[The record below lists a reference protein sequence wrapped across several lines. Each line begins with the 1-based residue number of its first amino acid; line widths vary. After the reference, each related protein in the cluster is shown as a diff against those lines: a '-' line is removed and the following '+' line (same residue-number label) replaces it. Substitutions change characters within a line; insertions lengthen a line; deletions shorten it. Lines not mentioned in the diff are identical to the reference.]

1 MKRDILLI
9 ESDDRHRVALVRALL
24 RQAYRVTLCS
34 SLEEADE
41 ILRYI
46 DCVEAAPDMVLFGSG
61 LASRAAA
68 RFERALVERFQD
80 IRAIH
85 LPRRYEA
92 ESFAAKLAVAP
103 LGKPAAVSDSE
114 AAART
119 LSVLLIEADREH
131 RVAIEDNLR
140 LRGDDVVGCSSVGE
154 AAAVFDHLVAQGA
167 PVDAV
172 VSATKA
178 LDAEG
183 LRFCATATSRRPDLR
198 WIFLKQTASIG
209 IPVTG

>member
-61 LASRAAA
+61 LAARAAA
-68 RFERALVERFQD
+68 RFERALVDRFHD
-80 IRAIH
+80 IKAIR
-85 LPRRYEA
+85 LPRRYEP
-92 ESFAAKLAVAP
+92 ESFVAT
-103 LGKPAAVSDSE
+103 LGKPSAAGDSE

-154 AAAVFDHLVAQGA
+154 AVAVFDHLIAQGA

-183 LRFCATATSRRPDLR
+183 LRFCAAATSRRPDLR
-198 WIFLKQTASIG
+198 WIFLKQIAPVGMS
-209 IPVTG
+209 VTG

>member
-9 ESDDRHRVALVRALL
+9 EGDDRHRVALVRALL

-41 ILRYI
+41 VLRYI
-46 DCVEAAPDMVLFGSG
+46 DCAEAAPGMVLFGSG
-61 LASRAAA
+61 LGARAAA
-68 RFERALVERFQD
+68 RFERALAERFDD
-80 IRAIH
+80 IKSIH
-85 LPRRYEA
+85 LPRRYDA
-92 ESFAAKLAVAP
+92 ESFATTLAAAP
-103 LGKPAAVSDSE
+103 LGKPMAAGDSE
-114 AAART
+114 AAARA

-131 RVAIEDNLR
+131 RIAIEDNLR

-154 AAAVFDHLVAQGA
+154 AAAVFNHLVAQGA

-172 VSATKA
+172 VSATET